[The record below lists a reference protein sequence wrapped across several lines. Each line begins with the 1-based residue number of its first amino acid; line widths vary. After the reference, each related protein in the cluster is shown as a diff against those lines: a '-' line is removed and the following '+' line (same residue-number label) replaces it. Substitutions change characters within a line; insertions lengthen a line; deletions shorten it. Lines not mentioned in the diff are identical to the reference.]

1 MALCDESSLT
11 PFPMRG
17 FPPLHLVIF
26 AIGFALLAVPLSR
39 LTFARP
45 TVVREAAPLP
55 ADAAAVPAIIR
66 IRVAHVPDSLSL
78 KVNGRELV
86 VGADP
91 KLTAATLELR
101 ENLSIPAEGL
111 EFLVSAKWPAGTPD
125 TALSVELE
133 PEGLDAQSQTR
144 WSSGAQ
150 MDDVIVYH
158 WKP

>member
-1 MALCDESSLT
+1 
-11 PFPMRG
+11 MRG
-17 FPPLHLVIF
+17 SPPLHLVVF

-45 TVVREAAPLP
+45 TVVREAAPVSTE
-55 ADAAAVPAIIR
+55 AVAVPTIIR
-66 IRVAHVPDSLSL
+66 IRVAHVPESLSL

-86 VGADP
+86 VGGGG
-91 KLTAATLELR
+91 KLTATMELR
-101 ENLSIPAEGL
+101 ENLSIPGEGL

-133 PEGLDAQSQTR
+133 PDGLDAQSQTR
-144 WSSGAQ
+144 WSTGAQ
-150 MDDVIVYH
+150 MEDVIAYH